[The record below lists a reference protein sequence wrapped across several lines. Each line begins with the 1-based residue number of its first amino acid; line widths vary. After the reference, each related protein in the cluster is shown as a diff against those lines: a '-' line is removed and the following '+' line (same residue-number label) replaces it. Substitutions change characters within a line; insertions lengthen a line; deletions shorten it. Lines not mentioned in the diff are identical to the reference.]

1 MLNYKKPR
9 FWIVT
14 ISIIAVIAVG
24 IGLMANPKDKE
35 MGFSGV
41 TEQTNIKPTTPKWSL
56 EQTVGV
62 DMAQLDYASDNMVIF
77 HDYFGLFV
85 YDLNSRKIIR
95 SLDLKPLDCYQTQ
108 GDNYCDVSVSM
119 DGGIVQ
125 LHPLSSENMYVY
137 TVLDNTLKKITYK
150 EMENPFR
157 SEFVPIE
164 DVINS
169 TKLGNYSHHAVH
181 FDTGEYGYLYTEDGT
196 IGALSYVRGKMV
208 YAIFEKK

>member
-41 TEQTNIKPTTPKWSL
+41 TEQTNIKPTTPKWSP
-56 EQTVGV
+56 EQTIGV
-62 DMAQLDYASDNMVIF
+62 DMVQLDYASDDMVIF

-95 SLDLKPLDCYQTQ
+95 SLDLKPLDCHQTQ

-125 LHPLSSENMYVY
+125 LHPLSSENMCVY
-137 TVLDNTLKKITYK
+137 TVLDNTLKKIAYT

-157 SEFVPIE
+157 GEFVPIE

-181 FDTGEYGYLYTEDGT
+181 FDTGEYGYLHTEDGT
-196 IGALSYVRGKMV
+196 IGALSYVRGKMA